1 MKKDF
6 SLQSFKS
13 SASNAS
19 DFLKT
24 KGYDIPRSLMLNTFS
39 VFMGMKNWNTAQAM
53 LSNEKENKK
62 QDILD
67 EIIKSK
73 NGLVLISS
81 KDPQKIINY
90 IHNVISIKLI
100 KETRDSKI
108 LRSQVF
114 EKYYKDLDNN
124 IYDNIEKEST
134 FLLSTYIHFES
145 YFKKNGKNIVYNF
158 LRRDPDYIILD
169 LLTDSEQL
177 MSTMNAAYTGHLVFL
192 GVDLKNKNNAKEELF
207 EMLIKKDNVKLN
219 DVLNLNDVIKEIIH
233 LD

>member
-1 MKKDF
+1 MKKEF

-24 KGYDIPRSLMLNTFS
+24 KGYDIPRSLMLNTLS

-53 LSNEKENKK
+53 LSNEIVNKKENT
-62 QDILD
+62 LD

-81 KDPQKIINY
+81 NDPQKIIDY
-90 IHNVISIKLI
+90 IKNIISIKLM
-100 KETRDSKI
+100 KEVNNGKV
-108 LRSQVF
+108 LRSEVF
-114 EKYYKDLDNN
+114 E
-124 IYDNIEKEST
+124 
-134 FLLSTYIHFES
+134 
-145 YFKKNGKNIVYNF
+145 YNF
-158 LRRDPDYIILD
+158 LRREPDYIIID
-169 LLTDSEQL
+169 LLKNNKDL
-177 MSTMNAAYTGHLVFL
+177 IFAMNAASTGHLVFL
-192 GVDLKNKNNAKEELF
+192 GVDLKDKNNAKEKLF